1 MGGTIGWEV
10 RSVKGIAWACAVLVL
25 PLPALAA
32 DAEKGEAHEKHWSY
46 QGALSP
52 AHWSE
57 VAPTCGIGKHQSPVA
72 LHVQAAKSGGAAP
85 ALAFSYGR
93 VLAEE
98 TDNGHT
104 IQVNVPTGNFI
115 TLGETR
121 YELQQFHF
129 HTPSEHTIDGKP
141 APMEVHFVH
150 RGPDG
155 KLAVVG
161 VLLRKEGAESRYASL
176 LSSLPKAGTIKT
188 VEVDLPALLPKDPAH
203 FVYSGSLTTPP
214 CSEDVQWL
222 VMLAPQDV
230 TPAEVETFRARYPKN
245 ARPVQPLQGRTVQL
259 AR

>member
-1 MGGTIGWEV
+1 MWT
-10 RSVKGIAWACAVLVL
+10 RRTLAVVMLAVAL
-25 PLPALAA
+25 PVAA
-32 DAEKGEAHEKHWSY
+32 DEPEKAEVEKHWSY
-46 QGALSP
+46 VHGITP
-52 AHWSE
+52 PRWGE
-57 VAPTCGIGKHQSPVA
+57 VSPTCATGGHQSPVA
-72 LHVQAAKSGGAAP
+72 LSTKQAKAQSPEQPLKFEWARSTGE
-85 ALAFSYGR
+85 L
-93 VLAEE
+93 VD
-98 TDNGHT
+98 TGHSD
-104 IQVNVPTGNFI
+104 QVNLPPGSSI
-115 TLGETR
+115 TYGGKK